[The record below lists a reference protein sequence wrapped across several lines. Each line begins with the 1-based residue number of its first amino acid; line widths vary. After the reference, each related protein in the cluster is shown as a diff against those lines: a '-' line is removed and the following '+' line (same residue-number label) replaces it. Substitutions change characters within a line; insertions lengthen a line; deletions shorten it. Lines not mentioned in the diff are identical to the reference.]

1 MRKSNGFSA
10 MVKYLPLF
18 FLRNFLVTFVVTKY
32 KYLKMH
38 LKQLNLLNFK
48 SYNQVD
54 IKLHPKVNCFVGNN
68 GVGKTNLLDSIF
80 YLSMCK
86 SNFNSIDYQ
95 NIKHE
100 TDFFLIQGNYTR
112 YGKDENIL
120 CSVKQESGKKFKK
133 NGKAYNRLADHIGFL
148 PIVIISPA
156 DSSLIL
162 DGSEERRKFM
172 NGVISQYN
180 LPYLNNVLKYN
191 KLLANRNKLLKNK
204 GYSKAGLLD
213 LLDVIDSQMSS
224 LAQFIYEHRVDF
236 SKKLTPLFQDYYQK
250 VSTGDEVVELTYQ
263 SDIAEK
269 NLKAHLT
276 ESFEKDRIVQH
287 TTRGIHRDDLIL
299 SLNNH
304 PIKKEGS
311 QGQQKTYLIALKLG
325 QFNFIEQLS
334 GVKPILL
341 LDDIFDKLDMT
352 RVEQFIKL
360 VSDHT
365 FGQIFITDT
374 NRLRL
379 NNILKKIN
387 SGYHLFNVENNSVE
401 LIDAQ

>member
-1 MRKSNGFSA
+1 
-10 MVKYLPLF
+10 
-18 FLRNFLVTFVVTKY
+18 
-32 KYLKMH
+32 MH

-54 IKLHPKVNCFVGNN
+54 IELHPKINCFAGNN
-68 GVGKTNLLDSIF
+68 GAGKTNLLDSIF

-95 NIKHE
+95 NIKHD
-100 TDFFLIQGNYTR
+100 TDFFLIQGSYNR
-112 YGKDENIL
+112 NKKDENIL
-120 CSVKQESGKKFKK
+120 CSVKHDSGKKFKK
-133 NGKAYNRLADHIGFL
+133 NGKAYDRLADHIGFI

-180 LPYLNNVLKYN
+180 LPYLNSVLKYN
-191 KLLANRNKLLKNK
+191 KLLTNRNKVLKNRD
-204 GYSKAGLLD
+204 YTNTGLHD
-213 LLDVIDSQMSS
+213 LLDIIDDQLSG
-224 LAQFIYEHRVDF
+224 LAQVIYEHRVDF
-236 SKKLTPLFQDYYQK
+236 TKKLTPLFQNYYQK
-250 VSTGDEVVELTYQ
+250 VSGGNEQVGLTYQ
-263 SDIAEK
+263 SHVAEK
-269 NLKAHLT
+269 SLKAHLT
-276 ESFEKDRIVQH
+276 ESFEKDKIVQY
-287 TTRGIHRDDLIL
+287 TTKGIHKDDLVL

-311 QGQQKTYLIALKLG
+311 QGQQKTYLIALKLA

-374 NRLRL
+374 NKFRL
-379 NNILKKIN
+379 NDILKKVD
-387 SGYHLFNVENNSVE
+387 SGYHLFHVESSSIE
-401 LIDAQ
+401 LIDAK